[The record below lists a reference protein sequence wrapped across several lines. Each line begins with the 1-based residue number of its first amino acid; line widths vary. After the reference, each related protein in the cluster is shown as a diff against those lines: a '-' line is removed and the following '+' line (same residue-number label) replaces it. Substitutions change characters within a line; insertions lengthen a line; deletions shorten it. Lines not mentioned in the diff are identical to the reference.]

1 MHLKKLLSCRGFLL
15 FVIALALSGPTLG
28 AGTLSR
34 LDAASLKQKVAG
46 IAAFGESPAN
56 RPNRTTLTENE
67 VNAYLAYEAREQLP
81 AGLVDPA
88 VSIIGGGRV
97 TARATVDLDAV
108 RKQRNSRSLL
118 DPMSYATGRLPVTA
132 GGVLKTNSGFG
143 TFELETATLAGVPV
157 PKSLLQEI
165 VAYYSRSPEKP
176 AGIGLDDR
184 FALPARIREIQV
196 ETGRAIVIQ

>member
-1 MHLKKLLSCRGFLL
+1 LLSYKGFNL
-15 FVIALALSGPTLG
+15 FVVLLALGASGLG

-34 LDAASLKQKVAG
+34 SDAASLKQKVAG
-46 IAAFGESPAN
+46 IAAFGESPTT

-67 VNAYLAYEAREQLP
+67 VNAYLTYDGREQLP

-97 TARATVDLDAV
+97 AARATVDLDAV
-108 RKQRNSRSLL
+108 RKQRSSRSLL

-132 GGVLKTNSGFG
+132 TGVLKTNNGLG
-143 TFELETATLAGVPV
+143 TFELETATLAGVSV

-165 VAYYSRSPEKP
+165 VTHYSRSAEKP
-176 AGIGLDDR
+176 AGIGIDDP